1 MQPATTHAAAPQPP
15 VPPATNTPVPP
26 ATTSRPAPPPPLFKS
41 GLSSIDK
48 IKQQIAERK
57 KEEALQ
63 PAAEKPEEPA
73 ALPEQLTPVTK
84 ESFARAW
91 DQYLAALQKENKMSL
106 SVIFKNAT
114 WNLLNETAVELVL
127 ASQHEREL
135 FEEERINI
143 IPFMRKNLAHT
154 GFDFRITVNST
165 IQKTRVFTA
174 EEKFNAMAEQ
184 NPLLND
190 LRNLL
195 ALDLE
200 Y

>member
-1 MQPATTHAAAPQPP
+1 
-15 VPPATNTPVPP
+15 
-26 ATTSRPAPPPPLFKS
+26 LFKS

-48 IKQQIAERK
+48 LKQQIAERK
-57 KEEALQ
+57 KEQANQ
-63 PAAEKPEEPA
+63 PAETERSEEPA
-73 ALPEQLTPVTK
+73 PLLEHNTPVTQ
-84 ESFARAW
+84 EGFANTW
-91 DQYLAALQKENKMSL
+91 DKYLMQLQKENKMSL
-106 SVIFKNAT
+106 SVIFKNAS
-114 WNLLNETAVELVL
+114 WSLLNDSGIELVL

-143 IPFMRKNLAHT
+143 IPYMRKNLKHT
-154 GFDFRITVNST
+154 GFDIQIRVNSA
-165 IQKTRVFTA
+165 IRKTRVFTA
-174 EEKFNAMAEQ
+174 EEKFNAMAEK